1 MFLQLVFF
9 VTMDKKLTT
18 ISSSSVNTLRL
29 SGSLSQAQSVPTPP
43 SDLHSAA
50 AWILHGARHSQAQAT
65 TLLKLFLQSTIY
77 LIWRERNARIFT
89 STATPLAALRVTLDR
104 LIRDRLL
111 SVPVRSA
118 SASSLLQF
126 YFSCTRPP

>member
-29 SGSLSQAQSVPTPP
+29 SGSLSQAQSVPTPHLIYIQLQLGFFMGP
-43 SDLHSAA
+43 DTVKRKPPLCSSSFCNQQS
-50 AWILHGARHSQAQAT
+50 ISYGAREMLGFSP
-65 TLLKLFLQSTIY
+65 L
-77 LIWRERNARIFT
+77 
-89 STATPLAALRVTLDR
+89 ATPLAALRVTLDR

>member
-1 MFLQLVFF
+1 MAKESNTSRVFQTVIF
-9 VTMDKKLTT
+9 YGR
-18 ISSSSVNTLRL
+18 SVCTN
-29 SGSLSQAQSVPTPP
+29 PP

-50 AWILHGARHSQAQAT
+50 AWILHGARHGQAQAT

-89 STATPLAALRVTLDR
+89 STATPLAALRVSLDR

-111 SVPVRSA
+111 SGCCGSC
-118 SASSLLQF
+118 LL
-126 YFSCTRPP
+126 

>member
-77 LIWRERNARIFT
+77 LIWRERNARRHQQAWTTTDQRRRRI
-89 STATPLAALRVTLDR
+89 DR
-104 LIRDRLL
+104 AVRNRIL
-111 SVPVRSA
+111 SLCYRFDHK
-118 SASSLLQF
+118 LGGLMQRWF
-126 YFSCTRPP
+126 LHTM